1 MKGRLKQIYLDRLA
15 QGRPV
20 PMGPDE
26 RVLVFAPHPDDE
38 TLGCG
43 GTIAMHRQHGSEVRV
58 VIVTDGRAS
67 HRRFMDEQA
76 LSEVRATE
84 VHKAL
89 ETLGVRPDAI
99 RLLGYPDS
107 AFAPHAAD
115 VLEDARTA
123 IARFSPTQVYLPSRY
138 EQPADHHQTFS
149 IVAEALG
156 TCRQRLLGFEYPV
169 WFWMQWPFAPLK
181 RRQRRFALPLAM
193 GRTLR
198 DNLRLLGQFRDCCDI
213 RPVLDRKRAA
223 LGCHASQM
231 TRLNGERTW
240 PVLADVADGAFLDAL
255 TQPFEIFQRV
265 RW

>member
-1 MKGRLKQIYLDRLA
+1 
-15 QGRPV
+15 
-20 PMGPDE
+20 MGPDE
-26 RVLVFAPHPDDE
+26 RILVFAPHPDDE

-43 GTIAMHRQHGSEVRV
+43 GTIAMHRHHGSEVQV
-58 VIVTDGRAS
+58 AILTDGRAS

-89 ETLGVRPDAI
+89 QTLGVRHDAI
-99 RLLGYPDS
+99 RLLGYPDG
-107 AFAPHAAD
+107 AFGAHSTDA
-115 VLEDARTA
+115 LEDARRL
-123 IARFSPTQVYLPSRY
+123 IERFSPTQVYLPSRY
-138 EQPADHHQTFS
+138 EQPADHHQAFAV
-149 IVAEALG
+149 VAEALG
-156 TCRQRLLGFEYPV
+156 THRQRLLGFEYPV

-181 RRQRRFALPLAM
+181 RRRRRLDLPLAM

-213 RPVLDRKRAA
+213 SQVLDRKRAA
-223 LGCHASQM
+223 LCCHASQM
-231 TRLNGERTW
+231 TRLNGERAW
-240 PVLADVADGAFLDAL
+240 PVLADVADGAFLNVL